1 LNSKIK
7 KNMGGKEMLLSEC
20 YACGSKE
27 VIRCAFCKFFACK
40 KHATQVAGGKWV
52 CLRCSVM
59 GISHKT

>member
-1 LNSKIK
+1 
-7 KNMGGKEMLLSEC
+7 MGGKEMLLSEC